1 MTQVMPPGSPW
12 RGSLR
17 DLTQIVN
24 DIRRLR
30 AFGRLTLRS
39 TTHIGLA
46 HLFFRGGKLVHI
58 VSNSGDA
65 TATLADLRRWT
76 RAVVHFER
84 GIPLGKQNV
93 NREHEQIFEN
103 LLGHLQKRSVA
114 AVSENPRV
122 TPASE
127 SPRMFTMPEAPRAAS
142 ISANPRAAPASGSER
157 VIDSRVIATP
167 GAERLIT
174 PQEWYVL
181 VESIR
186 RVSQAVAHLV
196 GPQEAM
202 SALRDIL
209 DDFSSAFPAL
219 SSLHV
224 APGGYLQ
231 VVRTTQLDH
240 IPRRKVI
247 EGFAALL
254 ATCRHFCTPIIG
266 EENARRLLVRALS
279 DIGPSLINL
288 GIYNI

>member
-1 MTQVMPPGSPW
+1 MPPGSPW

-17 DLTQIVN
+17 DLAQIVN

-65 TATLADLRRWT
+65 SATLADLQRWT

-93 NREHEQIFEN
+93 QREHEQIFEN
-103 LLGHLQKRSVA
+103 LLVHLQKRSVGT
-114 AVSENPRV
+114 VPENSSV

-127 SPRMFTMPEAPRAAS
+127 SPRMFTMPEPPRTTS
-142 ISANPRAAPASGSER
+142 ISANPRAAPAFESER
-157 VIDSRVIATP
+157 VIDSQVIATP

-181 VESIR
+181 VESTR

-196 GPQEAM
+196 GPQEAI

-209 DDFSSAFPAL
+209 DDFSS
-219 SSLHV
+219 
-224 APGGYLQ
+224 
-231 VVRTTQLDH
+231 
-240 IPRRKVI
+240 
-247 EGFAALL
+247 
-254 ATCRHFCTPIIG
+254 
-266 EENARRLLVRALS
+266 
-279 DIGPSLINL
+279 
-288 GIYNI
+288 

>member
-1 MTQVMPPGSPW
+1 MPPGSPW

-46 HLFFRGGKLVHI
+46 HLFFRAGKLVHI

-65 TATLADLRRWT
+65 SATLADLQHWT
-76 RAVVHFER
+76 RAAVRFER
-84 GIPLGKQNV
+84 GIPEGKQNV
-93 NREHEQIFEN
+93 SSDHERIFEN
-103 LLGHLQKRSVA
+103 LLLHLQRRSLA
-114 AVSENPRV
+114 PVSE
-122 TPASE
+122 
-127 SPRMFTMPEAPRAAS
+127 RA
-142 ISANPRAAPASGSER
+142 R
-157 VIDSRVIATP
+157 VIESQVAATP

-186 RVSQAVAHLV
+186 RVSQAVAQLV
-196 GPQEAM
+196 GPQEAI
-202 SALRDIL
+202 SVLRDIL
-209 DDFSSAFPAL
+209 EDFSSAFPAL
-219 SSLHV
+219 SSLHI
-224 APGGYLQ
+224 ASGGYLQ
-231 VVRTTQLDH
+231 VVRTAQLDY

-266 EENARRLLVRALS
+266 EDNSRRLLVRALG
-279 DIGPSLINL
+279 DVGPALVNL

>member
-1 MTQVMPPGSPW
+1 VTQAMPPASPW

-24 DIRRLR
+24 DIWRLR

-65 TATLADLRRWT
+65 SATLADLQHWT

-84 GIPLGKQNV
+84 GIPLGTQNV
-93 NREHEQIFEN
+93 NEEHEQIFEN
-103 LLGHLQKRSVA
+103 LLVHLQKRSA
-114 AVSENPRV
+114 ATVSENPRV
-122 TPASE
+122 TPVSE
-127 SPRMFTMPEAPRAAS
+127 SPRLFTMPEAPRATS
-142 ISANPRAAPASGSER
+142 ISATPRAAPASGSER
-157 VIDSRVIATP
+157 VIDSEVIATP

-196 GPQEAM
+196 GPQEAI

-209 DDFSSAFPAL
+209 EDFSSAFPAL

-224 APGGYLQ
+224 ATGGYLQ
-231 VVRTTQLDH
+231 VVRTAQLDR
-240 IPRRKVI
+240 IPRSKVI

-266 EENARRLLVRALS
+266 EENARRLLVRALG
-279 DIGPSLINL
+279 DIGPALINL

>member
-1 MTQVMPPGSPW
+1 MTQAMPPGSPW

-17 DLTQIVN
+17 DLAQIVN

-65 TATLADLRRWT
+65 SATLADLQRWT

-93 NREHEQIFEN
+93 QREHEQIFEN
-103 LLGHLQKRSVA
+103 LLVHLQKRSVGT
-114 AVSENPRV
+114 VPENSSV

-127 SPRMFTMPEAPRAAS
+127 SPRMFTMPEAPRATS
-142 ISANPRAAPASGSER
+142 VSANPRAAPAFESER
-157 VIDSRVIATP
+157 VIDSQVIATP

-181 VESIR
+181 VESTR

-196 GPQEAM
+196 GPQEAI

-219 SSLHV
+219 SSLHI
-224 APGGYLQ
+224 ATGGYLQ
-231 VVRTTQLDH
+231 VVRTTQLDR

-266 EENARRLLVRALS
+266 EENARRLLVRAMG

>member
-1 MTQVMPPGSPW
+1 MPPGSPW

-93 NREHEQIFEN
+93 DREHEQIFEN
-103 LLGHLQKRSVA
+103 LLMHLQKRSVA

-122 TPASE
+122 MPASE
-127 SPRMFTMPEAPRAAS
+127 SPRMFSMPEAPRAAS
-142 ISANPRAAPASGSER
+142 ISANPRAAPASESER

-202 SALRDIL
+202 SALRDLL

-231 VVRTTQLDH
+231 VIRTTQLDH

>member
-122 TPASE
+122 MPASE
-127 SPRMFTMPEAPRAAS
+127 SPRMFSMPEAPRAAS

>member
-1 MTQVMPPGSPW
+1 MPPGSPW

-17 DLTQIVN
+17 DLAQIVN

-65 TATLADLRRWT
+65 SATLADLQRWT

-93 NREHEQIFEN
+93 QREHEQIFEN
-103 LLGHLQKRSVA
+103 LLVHLQKRSVGT
-114 AVSENPRV
+114 VPENSSV

-127 SPRMFTMPEAPRAAS
+127 SPRMFTMPEPPRTTS
-142 ISANPRAAPASGSER
+142 ISANPRAAPAFESER
-157 VIDSRVIATP
+157 VIDSQVIATP

-181 VESIR
+181 VESTR

-196 GPQEAM
+196 GPQEAI

-224 APGGYLQ
+224 ATGGYLQ
-231 VVRTTQLDH
+231 VVRTTQLDR

-266 EENARRLLVRALS
+266 EENARRLLVRALG
-279 DIGPSLINL
+279 DIGPALINL
-288 GIYNI
+288 GVYNI

>member
-65 TATLADLRRWT
+65 SATLADLQHWT
-76 RAVVHFER
+76 RAAVRFER
-84 GIPLGKQNV
+84 GIPEGKQNV
-93 NREHEQIFEN
+93 SSDHERVFEN
-103 LLGHLQKRSVA
+103 LLLHLQKRSLA
-114 AVSENPRV
+114 SVSESPRV
-122 TPASE
+122 TPVSA
-127 SPRMFTMPEAPRAAS
+127 SPRVFTIPEAPRATS
-142 ISANPRAAPASGSER
+142 IPQSPRAAPVPERAR
-157 VIDSRVIATP
+157 VIESQVSTTP

-186 RVSQAVAHLV
+186 RVSQAVAQLV
-196 GPQEAM
+196 GPQEAL
-202 SALRDIL
+202 SVLRDIL
-209 DDFSSAFPAL
+209 EDFSSAFPAL
-219 SSLHV
+219 SSLHI
-224 APGGYLQ
+224 ASGGYLQ
-231 VVRTTQLDH
+231 VVRTAQLDY

-266 EENARRLLVRALS
+266 EENSRKLLVHALG
-279 DIGPSLINL
+279 DVGPALVNL

>member
-1 MTQVMPPGSPW
+1 MPPGSPW

-122 TPASE
+122 MPASE
-127 SPRMFTMPEAPRAAS
+127 SPRMFSMPEAPRAAS

-240 IPRRKVI
+240 LPRRKVI

-266 EENARRLLVRALS
+266 EENARRLLVRALG

>member
-1 MTQVMPPGSPW
+1 MPPGSPW

>member
-1 MTQVMPPGSPW
+1 MPPGSPW

-65 TATLADLRRWT
+65 SATLADLQRWT

-122 TPASE
+122 MPASE
-127 SPRMFTMPEAPRAAS
+127 SPRMFSMPEAPRAAS

>member
-1 MTQVMPPGSPW
+1 MPPGSPW

-17 DLTQIVN
+17 DLAQIVN

-65 TATLADLRRWT
+65 SATLADLQRWT

-93 NREHEQIFEN
+93 QREHEQIFEN
-103 LLGHLQKRSVA
+103 LLVHLQKRSVGT
-114 AVSENPRV
+114 VPENSSV

-127 SPRMFTMPEAPRAAS
+127 SPRMFTMPEPPRTTS
-142 ISANPRAAPASGSER
+142 ISANPRAAPAFESER
-157 VIDSRVIATP
+157 VIDSKVIATP

-181 VESIR
+181 VESTR

-196 GPQEAM
+196 GPQEAI

-224 APGGYLQ
+224 ATGGYLQ
-231 VVRTTQLDH
+231 VVRTTQLDR

-266 EENARRLLVRALS
+266 EENARRLLVRALG
-279 DIGPSLINL
+279 DIGPALINL
-288 GIYNI
+288 GVYNI

>member
-1 MTQVMPPGSPW
+1 MPPGSPW

-39 TTHIGLA
+39 TTNIGLA

-58 VSNSGDA
+58 VSNRGDA
-65 TATLADLRRWT
+65 SATLADLQHWT

-84 GIPLGKQNV
+84 GIPLGEQNV
-93 NREHEQIFEN
+93 QREHEQLFEN
-103 LLGHLQKRSVA
+103 LLVRLQKHSA
-114 AVSENPRV
+114 SAFSENPRV
-122 TPASE
+122 TPASA
-127 SPRMFTMPEAPRAAS
+127 SPRVFTMPEAPRATS
-142 ISANPRAAPASGSER
+142 ISANPRAAPASEGAR
-157 VIDSRVIATP
+157 VIESRVVATP

-186 RVSQAVAHLV
+186 RASQAVAHLV

-231 VVRTTQLDH
+231 VMRTTHLDH
-240 IPRRKVI
+240 IPRSKVI

-266 EENARRLLVRALS
+266 EENARRLLVRALG
-279 DIGPSLINL
+279 DIGPALINL
-288 GIYNI
+288 GIYNM

>member
-1 MTQVMPPGSPW
+1 MPPGSPW

-122 TPASE
+122 MPASE
-127 SPRMFTMPEAPRAAS
+127 SPRMFSMPEAPRAAS

>member
-1 MTQVMPPGSPW
+1 MPPGSPW

-122 TPASE
+122 MPASE
-127 SPRMFTMPEAPRAAS
+127 SPRMFSMPESPRAAS
-142 ISANPRAAPASGSER
+142 ISANPRAAPASGSELFFFQAEDGIRGGR
-157 VIDSRVIATP
+157 VTGVQTCALPI
-167 GAERLIT
+167 
-174 PQEWYVL
+174 
-181 VESIR
+181 
-186 RVSQAVAHLV
+186 
-196 GPQEAM
+196 
-202 SALRDIL
+202 SAG
-209 DDFSSAFPAL
+209 S
-219 SSLHV
+219 
-224 APGGYLQ
+224 
-231 VVRTTQLDH
+231 
-240 IPRRKVI
+240 
-247 EGFAALL
+247 
-254 ATCRHFCTPIIG
+254 
-266 EENARRLLVRALS
+266 NARMTRPMNRGRKRTGVIR
-279 DIGPSLINL
+279 D
-288 GIYNI
+288 

>member
-1 MTQVMPPGSPW
+1 VTQVMPPGSPW

-65 TATLADLRRWT
+65 SATLADLQRWT

-103 LLGHLQKRSVA
+103 LLTHLQKRSVA

-127 SPRMFTMPEAPRAAS
+127 SPRMFTMPEAPRATS
-142 ISANPRAAPASGSER
+142 IPANPRAAPASESAR
-157 VIDSRVIATP
+157 VIESQVVATP

-186 RVSQAVAHLV
+186 RVSQAVAQLV

-224 APGGYLQ
+224 ATGGYLQ

-266 EENARRLLVRALS
+266 EENARRLLVRALG
-279 DIGPSLINL
+279 DLGPALINL
-288 GIYNI
+288 GIYNV

>member
-1 MTQVMPPGSPW
+1 MPPGSPW

-46 HLFFRGGKLVHI
+46 HLYFRGGKLVHI

-65 TATLADLRRWT
+65 SATLADLQHWT
-76 RAVVHFER
+76 RAAVRFER
-84 GIPLGKQNV
+84 GIPEGKQNASS
-93 NREHEQIFEN
+93 EHERIFDN
-103 LLGHLQKRSVA
+103 LLLYLQRRSLA
-114 AVSENPRV
+114 PVSEGPRSTPVSKSPRV
-122 TPASE
+122 FTLPE
-127 SPRMFTMPEAPRAAS
+127 SPPVAPIPERPRAA
-142 ISANPRAAPASGSER
+142 RAPER
-157 VIDSRVIATP
+157 ARIIESQVSTTP

-174 PQEWYVL
+174 PQEWYIL
-181 VESIR
+181 VESVR
-186 RVSQAVAHLV
+186 RVSQAVAQLV
-196 GPQEAM
+196 GPQEAI
-202 SALRDIL
+202 SVLRDIL
-209 DDFSSAFPAL
+209 EDFSSAFPAL

-224 APGGYLQ
+224 ASGGYLQ
-231 VVRTTQLDH
+231 VVRTAQLDY

-266 EENARRLLVRALS
+266 EESSRRLLVRALG
-279 DIGPSLINL
+279 DVGPALVNL

>member
-1 MTQVMPPGSPW
+1 MPPGSPW

-103 LLGHLQKRSVA
+103 LLGHLQKR
-114 AVSENPRV
+114 
-122 TPASE
+122 
-127 SPRMFTMPEAPRAAS
+127 
-142 ISANPRAAPASGSER
+142 
-157 VIDSRVIATP
+157 SRVIATP